1 MNVYDQVVTWIPAR
15 SRVLDL
21 GTGDGK
27 FLARLVREKR
37 VNGVGVERE
46 PGLVASCIEKGLVVH
61 QGDIMDGLD
70 QYGVASFDYVLL
82 LGTFQEIG
90 TPLELL
96 REAFRVG
103 KRVIIAYTN
112 FAHIGSRLQIMLLGR
127 SPITRAL
134 PHKWYTSPNL
144 HYFSIEDFEQF
155 CERFDLKQIDVAYF
169 NSTGRVR
176 LFPNLLAEQAISML
190 ESSGTFAIK
199 PVP

>member
-1 MNVYDQVVTWIPAR
+1 MNLYDQVVSWIPER

-21 GTGDGK
+21 GTGDGR
-27 FLARLVREKR
+27 FLARLVAEKK

-70 QYGVASFDYVLL
+70 QYGLASFDFVLL

-96 REAFRVG
+96 QEAFRVG
-103 KRVIIAYTN
+103 KKLIIAYTN
-112 FAHIGSRLQIMLLGR
+112 FAYIGSRLQIMFFGR

-134 PHKWYTSPNL
+134 PHSWYTSPNL

-155 CERFDLKQIDVAYF
+155 CERFNLRQIDVAYF
-169 NSTGRVR
+169 NSTGRVGM
-176 LFPNLLAEQAISML
+176 LPNLIAEQALSLL
-190 ESSGTFAIK
+190 EAPTGFGNGG
-199 PVP
+199 